1 MKVPQIDTLLGCNW
15 SEFVQYIT
23 PMIEARG
30 WTLKEFG
37 IEWTFDHIVPCDAVN
52 VDDLEQ
58 LLALNWFQNLDVLTL
73 EENALKNGRH
83 EPGDGQRLVN
93 RYRAWIDQF

>member
-1 MKVPQIDTLLGCNW
+1 
-15 SEFVQYIT
+15 
-23 PMIEARG
+23 MIEARK
-30 WTLKEFG
+30 WTWKEFG
-37 IEWTFDHIVPCDAVN
+37 AKWTFDHIVPCDAVN

-73 EENALKNGRH
+73 EENATKNGKY

-93 RYRAWIDQF
+93 RYRAWIEEFCS